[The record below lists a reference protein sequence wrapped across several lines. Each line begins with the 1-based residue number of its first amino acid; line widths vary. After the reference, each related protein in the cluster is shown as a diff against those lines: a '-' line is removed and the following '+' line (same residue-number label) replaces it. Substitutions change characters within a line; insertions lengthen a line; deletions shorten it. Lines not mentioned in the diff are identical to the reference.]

1 MLVFIVF
8 TDRDPDRRVH
18 PRSVASHV
26 LLSLSVVAV
35 LVVAMS
41 VGLAYWQVY
50 RQVDEAASNKVTD
63 VAFAIA
69 GTDDVREGLAADD
82 PAAALREFAERERAL
97 TGTDFVVIM
106 SVDGIRYTHPNPDL
120 VGGRFGGTID
130 PAQAGGVVVEQYTG
144 SLGPSTRAVV
154 PVVQGGQVIGLVSVG
169 LARGKVWDQLRQLL
183 PRVLLVGLA
192 AGAVSG
198 VAALAVA
205 RRVRRQTLGLNAK
218 DLARLHD
225 HHQAVL
231 HAIQE
236 GLVITDREGRIQV
249 LNDEAARLLG
259 LGEEV
264 EGRRI
269 ADLGLPPDLA
279 ALLTGTRQQ
288 TDAPH
293 AHRGRVLLV
302 SSGAVLRDGRPVGT
316 LTTLRDRTELAELT
330 GQLGTVRGMA
340 DALHAQSHEAA
351 NRLHSVVTLIE
362 LGRTHEA
369 LRFATDELRATQRQR
384 DGVLAAVEEPAVAA
398 LLLGKVSQA
407 AERGVTLEIDADA
420 HLPAGVLPAREA
432 VTILGNLIDNAI
444 EALVQAPDLPARTIV
459 VDAQVDGAQALL
471 TVSDTGPGLSDD
483 AAEHAFERGWSTKAV
498 SGPAGRGIGL
508 ALVQQTVEQL
518 GGHITVTGY
527 PGATFVVTLPVRERT
542 KEEGAPWMT

>member
-1 MLVFIVF
+1 M
-8 TDRDPDRRVH
+8 
-18 PRSVASHV
+18 ASHV
-26 LLSLSVVAV
+26 LFSLSVVAV
-35 LVVAMS
+35 LVVVMS

-50 RQVDEAASNKVTD
+50 RQVDEAASSKVTD
-63 VAFAIA
+63 VAFTIA
-69 GTDDVREGLAADD
+69 GTDDVRDGLAADD

-120 VGGRFGGTID
+120 VGGRFGGTIAA
-130 PAQAGGVVVEQYTG
+130 AQAGGVVVEQYAG

-154 PVVQGGQVIGLVSVG
+154 PVVEDGQVIGLVSVG
-169 LARGKVWDQLRQLL
+169 LVRDRVWDQLRELL

-198 VAALAVA
+198 VAALVVA

-236 GLVITDREGRIQV
+236 GLVITDQEGRVQV

-259 LGEEV
+259 LAENV

-269 ADLGLPPDLA
+269 ADLGLPSDLA
-279 ALLTGTRQQ
+279 ALLTGTGQQ
-288 TDAPH
+288 ADEPH

-302 SSGAVLRDGRPVGT
+302 SSSAVLRGGRPVGT

-362 LGRTHEA
+362 LGRTQEA

-398 LLLGKVSQA
+398 LLLGKASQA

-420 HLPAGVLPAREA
+420 HLPAGVLPARES

-444 EALVQAPDLPARTIV
+444 EALVQAPNLPERTIV
-459 VDAQVDGAQALL
+459 VDAQVDGAQVLL
-471 TVSDTGPGLSDD
+471 TVSDTGPGLTED

-498 SGPAGRGIGL
+498 NGPAGRGIGL

-518 GGHITVTGY
+518 GGHIVVSGP
-527 PGATFVVTLPVRERT
+527 PGATFVVTLPVHESARA
-542 KEEGAPWMT
+542 EEHRG

>member
-205 RRVRRQTLGLNAK
+205 RG
-218 DLARLHD
+218 
-225 HHQAVL
+225 
-231 HAIQE
+231 
-236 GLVITDREGRIQV
+236 
-249 LNDEAARLLG
+249 
-259 LGEEV
+259 
-264 EGRRI
+264 
-269 ADLGLPPDLA
+269 
-279 ALLTGTRQQ
+279 
-288 TDAPH
+288 
-293 AHRGRVLLV
+293 
-302 SSGAVLRDGRPVGT
+302 SSG
-316 LTTLRDRTELAELT
+316 
-330 GQLGTVRGMA
+330 
-340 DALHAQSHEAA
+340 
-351 NRLHSVVTLIE
+351 
-362 LGRTHEA
+362 
-369 LRFATDELRATQRQR
+369 
-384 DGVLAAVEEPAVAA
+384 
-398 LLLGKVSQA
+398 
-407 AERGVTLEIDADA
+407 
-420 HLPAGVLPAREA
+420 
-432 VTILGNLIDNAI
+432 
-444 EALVQAPDLPARTIV
+444 
-459 VDAQVDGAQALL
+459 
-471 TVSDTGPGLSDD
+471 
-483 AAEHAFERGWSTKAV
+483 
-498 SGPAGRGIGL
+498 
-508 ALVQQTVEQL
+508 
-518 GGHITVTGY
+518 
-527 PGATFVVTLPVRERT
+527 
-542 KEEGAPWMT
+542 

>member
-1 MLVFIVF
+1 MLLFIVF
-8 TDRDPDRRVH
+8 TNRDPDPPIH
-18 PRSVASHV
+18 PRSVATHV

-106 SVDGIRYTHPNPDL
+106 SVDGVRHTHPNPDL
-120 VGGRFGGTID
+120 VGGRFGGTIA

-398 LLLGKVSQA
+398 LLLGKASQA